1 MPVETNS
8 SLIGA
13 HPPRWRDRLAS
24 SEAMLTLAATAVVVG
39 LITGTVAIIF
49 RIAVEWPLDQL
60 FGSGNAEHFEQLPA
74 LARFLLPLAGAV
86 VLAGVWHFMR
96 PRQRATGVAHVLD
109 RTYNFA
115 GRLPFANALAQFL
128 GGIVALL
135 SGQSMGREGPAVH
148 LGAACASLFGRRLKL
163 PGNSRRTLIGCG
175 VAAAIAASFNT
186 PLTGVIFAME
196 VVLLEYTV
204 AGFLPVILAAVTG
217 ASLAQWLYGSAP
229 LFMLPDLHSA
239 SLAELPILALGGVL
253 IGLYAALQLRLFA
266 RLRSPGSGWLG
277 GLALRPVAVRFSL
290 AGLLTG
296 AVAVQVPEVMGVGYD
311 TVQLALLGQLTVTA
325 LLVIAAAKGLTFIVS
340 AAVGLPAGSVGPAV
354 VMGAV
359 AGAAL
364 ANLAALLLPDSHSS
378 VALYATAG
386 IAAMLAALINAPLA
400 GLLAVI
406 ELTGNHKLLMPAMV
420 MVATA
425 TLTARF
431 SSGLPGI
438 FAIGLAGNN
447 YASARFR
454 ALSRVSVMAAM
465 ERNIAVLNQP
475 QLSKTATNALLHL
488 HPRYLLLTLDNGT
501 VLINGAEGLAAL
513 KTDSGLVWSELA
525 GDPSSAAAIDNTATL
540 SDALEKMDRAATD
553 WVFVAQSAPDKSVPS
568 IAGVLSRSMIAQ
580 HY

>member
-1 MPVETNS
+1 MPLEPTPVA
-8 SLIGA
+8 LA
-13 HPPRWRDRLAS
+13 APVLRWRERLAN
-24 SEAMLTLAATAVVVG
+24 SEAMLTLAVTAVVVG
-39 LITGTVAIIF
+39 FITGAVAMVF
-49 RIAVEWPLDQL
+49 RIAVEWPLEQQ
-60 FGSGNAEHFEQLPA
+60 FGIGNAEKFEQLPP
-74 LARFLLPLAGAV
+74 LARFLLPLCGALL
-86 VLAGVWHFMR
+86 LAAIWHFLR

-115 GRLPFANALAQFL
+115 GRLPFANALAQFF
-128 GGIVALL
+128 GGIIALL

-148 LGAACASLFGRRLKL
+148 LGAAFSSLFGRRLKL

-186 PLTGVIFAME
+186 PLTAVIFAME

-204 AGFLPVILAAVTG
+204 AGFLPVILAAFTG

-229 LFMLPDLHSA
+229 LFELPTLQSA
-239 SLAELPILALGGVL
+239 ALLELPILALGGVL
-253 IGLYAALQLRLFA
+253 IGLFAALQLRLFTH
-266 RLRSPGSGWLG
+266 LRSSGSGWLS
-277 GLALRPVAVRFSL
+277 GLALRPVALRFSL

-296 AVAVQVPEVMGVGYD
+296 GVAVQVPEVMGVGYD
-311 TVQLALLGQLTVTA
+311 TVQMALLGQLTLTS
-325 LLVIAAAKGLTFIVS
+325 LLLIAAAKGLTFIVS

-359 AGAAL
+359 AGAVL
-364 ANLAALLLPDSHSS
+364 ASLAALLLPDSHSG

-400 GLLAVI
+400 GLLAVV
-406 ELTGNHKLLMPAMV
+406 ELTGNHQLLMPAMV
-420 MVATA
+420 TVATA

-454 ALSRVSVMAAM
+454 ALSRVSVLATM
-465 ERNIAVLNQP
+465 ERNIAVLAAP
-475 QLSKTATNALLHL
+475 QLSKTATEILLLH
-488 HPRYLLLTLDNGT
+488 HPRYLLLPLDNSTTLVTAAG
-501 VLINGAEGLAAL
+501 GLAAL
-513 KTDSGLVWSELA
+513 KPDTGLAWSELA
-525 GDPSSAAAIDNTATL
+525 GDPNRAVAIDPTATL
-540 SDALEKMDRAATD
+540 SDALEQMDRAATD
-553 WVFVAQSAPDKSVPS
+553 WVFVAQSSPNNAVPS
-568 IAGVLSRSMIAQ
+568 IVGVLSRAMIAQ